1 MEQIRH
7 LNIIFPFSE
16 YEKRVRDLESQLKL
30 KIQIIEEL
38 NQKAEKTSPE
48 LVKLHEELIEMK
60 RCHSLDLERAEQ
72 KAVEA
77 EERSSHLRIQQAQ
90 CLKIIQNVSFNIA
103 SEASDVY
110 ILSAPKFI
118 KNAKNGPFSRSNSV
132 TRQVT
137 FWHFSTILTQSN

>member
-1 MEQIRH
+1 M
-7 LNIIFPFSE
+7 
-16 YEKRVRDLESQLKL
+16 KL

-90 CLKIIQNVSFNIA
+90 CLKITQNVSFECLNFGIFCQFL
-103 SEASDVY
+103 SD
-110 ILSAPKFI
+110 
-118 KNAKNGPFSRSNSV
+118 KNWPGN
-132 TRQVT
+132 T
-137 FWHFSTILTQSN
+137 F